1 VARVKLLFGL
11 VAFAVIG
18 TACTGGSGSTTV
30 TSEVTVTQTI
40 PAPTSTSVR
49 SSPAASS
56 ATFKPAPAASVAGV
70 APGQALPAGQVEGT
84 CPYIATQDAAD
95 IEGNRIYRTSV
106 LTTLKPVGCRFYFW
120 CCDYQPTADILPMT
134 FATAAAAHDAM
145 ILTGRAGANTTG
157 VPNLV
162 PGVDAVLYQ
171 TKFYGP
177 DGPTDWAATFAKGRV
192 MVTVH
197 TQQNDVSFNAKNFA
211 ATIAPKF

>member
-1 VARVKLLFGL
+1 
-11 VAFAVIG
+11 
-18 TACTGGSGSTTV
+18 
-30 TSEVTVTQTI
+30 
-40 PAPTSTSVR
+40 
-49 SSPAASS
+49 
-56 ATFKPAPAASVAGV
+56 V
-70 APGQALPAGQVEGT
+70 APGQPLPAGQVDGT

-95 IEGNRIYRTSV
+95 IEGDRIYRTSV

-120 CCDYQPTADILPMT
+120 CCDYQPIADIRPMT

-145 ILTGRAGANTTG
+145 ILTGRAGANTIG

-171 TKFYGP
+171 TRFYGP

-197 TQQNDVSFNAKNFA
+197 TQQNDVSFNAKSFA